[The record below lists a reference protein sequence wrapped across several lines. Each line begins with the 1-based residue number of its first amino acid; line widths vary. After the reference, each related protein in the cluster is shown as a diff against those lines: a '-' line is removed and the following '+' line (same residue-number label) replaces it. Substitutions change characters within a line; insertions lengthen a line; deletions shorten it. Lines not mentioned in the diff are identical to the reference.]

1 MLRLNNTLLN
11 DQRIVKKNEKE
22 IKIFLESN
30 ENESHNLPESL
41 GQGKY
46 TAKGKFY
53 CYECPHLKIR
63 QSSK

>member
-1 MLRLNNTLLN
+1 
-11 DQRIVKKNEKE
+11 
-22 IKIFLESN
+22 
-30 ENESHNLPESL
+30 L

-63 QSSK
+63 QSSKW